1 MLESTSVIKIPDLTC
16 TTGSTSITYSI
27 EKYNTKPPT
36 WVTIDK
42 ATGQLN
48 INAPNVSA
56 DTNYSFYINSAVSGI
71 SDPVKKLVSVTV
83 QNWAVEFCSTCSS
96 SPSTCSI
103 WNSGYSLTSS
113 STCWIP
119 VEKVSEAAK
128 ALTMTTQAVTG
139 SSAVINIFLSFVNTN
154 AISNVWSMVN
164 QVQISKVQLAEIIK
178 YYWFKF
184 FNSGKSKYINFLLNV
199 INLI

>member
-1 MLESTSVIKIPDLTC
+1 MTIDDVNTLTKMTVGLSLKTNYDVTNYTTSVSTQDVSYNQVELTTLDVHILTNSQSYSMLESTSVIKIPDLTC

-83 QNWAVEFCSTCSS
+83 QN
-96 SPSTCSI
+96 
-103 WNSGYSLTSS
+103 
-113 STCWIP
+113 
-119 VEKVSEAAK
+119 
-128 ALTMTTQAVTG
+128 
-139 SSAVINIFLSFVNTN
+139 
-154 AISNVWSMVN
+154 
-164 QVQISKVQLAEIIK
+164 
-178 YYWFKF
+178 
-184 FNSGKSKYINFLLNV
+184 
-199 INLI
+199 